1 LHRLNQLGT
10 EISIDDFG
18 TGYSSL
24 SYLTT
29 LPISELKIDRSFVRD
44 LGDTPQSSAIVSAII
59 ALARALGLRV
69 VAEGVEKLS
78 QMEVL
83 YNLGCH
89 ICQGFLYARPMS
101 PADVERWLQ
110 DTQQGQTLPRLSN
123 LTNEPSTRLVSVP
136 R

>member
-1 LHRLNQLGT
+1 
-10 EISIDDFG
+10 
-18 TGYSSL
+18 
-24 SYLTT
+24 
-29 LPISELKIDRSFVRD
+29 
-44 LGDTPQSSAIVSAII
+44 
-59 ALARALGLRV
+59 
-69 VAEGVEKLS
+69 VEKLS

-110 DTQQGQTLPRLSN
+110 ETQQGQTLPRLGN